1 MVRCTWFAIR
11 GRWPAAAVVLA
22 TLAGGCS
29 TIHEIDGRN
38 VFIEHPRSESVE
50 TITSVQIKA
59 SIACGK
65 NERDPIFVH
74 RHCGHGPTCTSYFR
88 CR

>member
-1 MVRCTWFAIR
+1 MERRTCVAIR
-11 GRWPAAAVVLA
+11 QCWLSAAVALA

-29 TIHEIDGRN
+29 TIHEVDGRN
-38 VFIEHPRSESVE
+38 VFIEHARSESIE

-65 NERDPIFVH
+65 NEREPIFVH
-74 RHCGHGPTCTSYFR
+74 RHCAHGPTCTSYFR
-88 CR
+88 CH